1 MFFDLLTHPET
12 NSSHVGSNLFPYW
25 EHIIPTLG
33 TKRSL
38 TGNILPALGKG
49 VLEKYNL
56 SGCQHP
62 ERFETKEKIQET
74 DD

>member
-1 MFFDLLTHPET
+1 MFFDLLTYPET

-38 TGNILPALGKG
+38 TGNISTAFGKG

-56 SGCQHP
+56 SGRRRS
-62 ERFETKEKIQET
+62 ERFETKEKV
-74 DD
+74 